1 MKCYVINL
9 DRSPQRLAGMTD
21 VFGAAGVPFE
31 RFPAVDGDLLP
42 PEQLRSLTVARPDY
56 RALTPSEVGCLLS
69 HRGCWQRIAAS
80 SDEYAAV
87 FEDDIE
93 LAHNGADC
101 LRDISWIP
109 NDADLVKLEAY
120 RQKIW
125 VGRKCLAA
133 PVNYSV
139 ARLWSTHWGTA
150 GYIVSRACAARL
162 AEATERLSVTADD
175 ALFNPRYAV
184 LQRAVVYQISPAVCV
199 QRQFNAPNDAA
210 HPYRSTVRSFA
221 PGPEA
226 VGTRSKL
233 KREALRLATSLWRL
247 LKLQV
252 ALRVSFPQASDA
264 R

>member
-1 MKCYVINL
+1 M
-9 DRSPQRLAGMTD
+9 
-21 VFGAAGVPFE
+21 
-31 RFPAVDGDLLP
+31 
-42 PEQLRSLTVARPDY
+42 ARPDY
-56 RALTPSEVGCLLS
+56 RALTASEVGCLLS
-69 HRGCWQRIAAS
+69 HRGCWRRIAAG

-87 FEDDIE
+87 FEDDID
-93 LAHNGADC
+93 LSHNGADC

-162 AEATERLSVTADD
+162 VKATERLSVTADD
-175 ALFNPRYAV
+175 ALFNPGYAV
-184 LQRAVVYQISPAVCV
+184 LRSTVVYQISPAVCV
-199 QRQFNAPNDAA
+199 QRQYNAPIEAA
-210 HPYRSTVRSFA
+210 HPYRSTVRSFP

-226 VGTRSKL
+226 VVKQSKL
-233 KREALRLATSLWRL
+233 RRETLRLATRIWRL

-252 ALRVSFPQASDA
+252 ALRVPFPEAGDA